1 MLQPKRSVHQWRKS
15 NELKKKIKRVG
26 NKEMFETINVYVA
39 LAINGIFSGIGAAT
53 GTYIAQAHIIRGARR
68 VVRRLRRKVK

>member
-1 MLQPKRSVHQWRKS
+1 
-15 NELKKKIKRVG
+15 
-26 NKEMFETINVYVA
+26 MFETINVYVA